1 MDREDQRRYFIVG
14 SVFMEIVTPL
24 FRQKIEHDY
33 MKQGFRSFH
42 TFISSQ
48 SVIHILFHLRHR
60 NTYCCK
66 DQVHCYNNQALPL
79 NYSQWDLLYKVSPV
93 PGSHNCH
100 CQFLANHVQLNDIDI
115 TLGSLILLNCCHLG
129 PHDENVVRKL
139 RQYKNDYLSHN
150 TKGRISETEYNTLWA
165 DLESFILQLD
175 PNKEDDLIRI
185 EQRPLDQQL
194 CDKYLTCLLDL
205 HKKLDEMDN
214 KLDHQTEL
222 LQEIHDVL
230 RNQTMRNESIFL
242 RALSS
247 LVKLFR
253 SKPKQPDRFKLGES
267 IFTLHHQLDLK
278 SVVGDDLNGDISDLE
293 MMDNGRIVLCLPNQ
307 RRLLICNTYGSQV
320 DSIKVRDNPYS
331 VTAVNNSTVAVTM
344 YYKYCIEMY
353 DINNKSKLKSLSV
366 PRMGLTGIT
375 TLNNKLVVCDN
386 RKLLIIDHQK
396 EEVVQS
402 IKIDCSNDSFF
413 YNNKDLDWY
422 RYTDDSNHT
431 ISLPSLPRKLTTLQD
446 GSLYVLRN
454 DKSVQHV
461 SSDGKQYET
470 VTTEGL
476 ETELEIIQYNPKQKK
491 LMAMK
496 CNDTLEIFYEKE

>member
-1 MDREDQRRYFIVG
+1 
-14 SVFMEIVTPL
+14 
-24 FRQKIEHDY
+24 
-33 MKQGFRSFH
+33 
-42 TFISSQ
+42 
-48 SVIHILFHLRHR
+48 
-60 NTYCCK
+60 
-66 DQVHCYNNQALPL
+66 
-79 NYSQWDLLYKVSPV
+79 
-93 PGSHNCH
+93 
-100 CQFLANHVQLNDIDI
+100 
-115 TLGSLILLNCCHLG
+115 
-129 PHDENVVRKL
+129 
-139 RQYKNDYLSHN
+139 
-150 TKGRISETEYNTLWA
+150 
-165 DLESFILQLD
+165 
-175 PNKEDDLIRI
+175 
-185 EQRPLDQQL
+185 
-194 CDKYLTCLLDL
+194 
-205 HKKLDEMDN
+205 MDN

-230 RNQTMRNESIFL
+230 RNQTMRNKSIFL

-253 SKPKQPDRFKLGES
+253 SKPKQPDKFKLGES

-293 MMDNGRIVLCLPNQ
+293 MMDNGRMVLCLPNQ
-307 RRLLICNTYGSQV
+307 RRLLICNTDGSQV

-386 RKLLIIDHQK
+386 RRLLIIDHQK
-396 EEVVQS
+396 EEVVQ
-402 IKIDCSNDSFF
+402 
-413 YNNKDLDWY
+413 
-422 RYTDDSNHT
+422 YTDDSNHT

-454 DKSVQHV
+454 DMSVQHV
-461 SSDGKQYET
+461 SSDGKQFET

-476 ETELEIIQYNPKQKK
+476 ETELELIQYNPKQKNS
-491 LMAMK
+491 LP
-496 CNDTLEIFYEKE
+496 